1 MAPAKKMRK
10 SSQKKKRKSAPVGVI
25 TKVLRILEL
34 LYQFP
39 EGLQLKDV
47 ADRTGINK
55 STALRFLN
63 HLAQE
68 GYLLRDSAGA
78 YALGLRVIRLGGSK
92 SFEKVLCKMS
102 RPILEN
108 LRTITSETVNLAVLE
123 GMNILLV
130 DVLES
135 PHRFS
140 VIAAVGETSEIYST
154 ALGKAIL
161 AFMEDGARKDEI
173 FSSTHFVAKTPRTI
187 MNIAQLKEDL
197 AQIRKQGFAHDNEE
211 AFVGARCI
219 GAPIFSADGNVIAA
233 LSVSGP
239 ISRLPSHRLL
249 YYAKLVCKAAQ
260 DIAASMDLSAA
271 VNSIELKA
279 SSASSPVRRRIP
291 ADRAPQ
297 VASNHRAS
305 TRRRVRTA

>member
-1 MAPAKKMRK
+1 MATAKAMRE
-10 SSQKKKRKSAPVGVI
+10 SSPKKKLKSAPVGVI
-25 TKVLRILEL
+25 TKVLRIIEL

-39 EGLQLKDV
+39 EGLQLKHV
-47 ADRTGINK
+47 ADKSGINK

-63 HLAQE
+63 HLEQE
-68 GYLLRDSAGA
+68 GYLLRDSNGA
-78 YALGLRVIRLGGSK
+78 YVLGLKVIRLGGSK
-92 SFEKVLCKMS
+92 SFEKVLCRMS

-108 LRTITSETVNLAVLE
+108 LRTITYETVNLAVLE
-123 GMNILLV
+123 GMNILLL

-140 VIAAVGETSEIYST
+140 VLSTVGETSEIHST

-161 AFMEDGARKDEI
+161 AFMEDGPQKDEI
-173 FSSTHFVAKTPRTI
+173 FAAIHFVAKTPRTI
-187 MNIAQLKEDL
+187 MSVARLKKDL

-219 GAPIFSADGNVIAA
+219 GAPIFSPDGSVIGA

-239 ISRLPSHRLL
+239 ISRIPKQRMV

-260 DIAASMDLSAA
+260 EIAASMDVSNAE
-271 VNSIELKA
+271 NSIGVKV
-279 SSASSPVRRRIP
+279 SGVSSPRHRRIP
-291 ADRAPQ
+291 LENA
-297 VASNHRAS
+297 
-305 TRRRVRTA
+305 RRK

>member
-1 MAPAKKMRK
+1 MATAKPMRE
-10 SSQKKKRKSAPVGVI
+10 SSPKKKLKSAPVGVI
-25 TKVLRILEL
+25 TKVLRIIEL

-39 EGLQLKDV
+39 EGLQLKHV
-47 ADRTGINK
+47 ADKSGINK

-63 HLAQE
+63 HLEQE
-68 GYLLRDSAGA
+68 GYLLRDSNGA
-78 YALGLRVIRLGGSK
+78 YVLGLKVIRLGGSK
-92 SFEKVLCKMS
+92 SFEKVLCTMS

-108 LRTITSETVNLAVLE
+108 LRTITHETVNLAVLE
-123 GMNILLV
+123 GMNILLL

-140 VIAAVGETSEIYST
+140 VLSTVGETSEIHST

-161 AFMEDGARKDEI
+161 AFMEDGPQKDEI
-173 FSSTHFVAKTPRTI
+173 FAAIHFVAKTPRTI
-187 MNIAQLKEDL
+187 MSIARLKKDL

-219 GAPIFSADGNVIAA
+219 GAPIFSPDGSVIGA

-239 ISRLPSHRLL
+239 ISRIPKQRML

-260 DIAASMDLSAA
+260 EIAASMDASNAE
-271 VNSIELKA
+271 NSIEVKG
-279 SSASSPVRRRIP
+279 SGVSSPRRRRIP
-291 ADRAPQ
+291 LENAR
-297 VASNHRAS
+297 HK
-305 TRRRVRTA
+305 